1 MAHFFLKKVT
11 KFVPAVGFGFDS
23 ILVIAQKT
31 TKLNLIIPNPVR
43 TCH

>member
-23 ILVIAQKT
+23 ILVTDHTYNNKKQ
-31 TKLNLIIPNPVR
+31 L
-43 TCH
+43 